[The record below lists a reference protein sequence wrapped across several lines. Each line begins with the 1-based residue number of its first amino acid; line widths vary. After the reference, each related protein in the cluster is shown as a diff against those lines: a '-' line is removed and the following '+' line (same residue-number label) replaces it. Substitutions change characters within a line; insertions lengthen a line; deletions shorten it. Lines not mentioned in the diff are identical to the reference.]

1 MKYIVD
7 SKKISSFKTKVKR
20 FYSENKRNLPWRNDV
35 TPYNIWVSE
44 VMLQQ
49 TQVSRV
55 QQFYSRFIE
64 EFPDCT
70 ALSNS
75 SDRNL
80 LLLWQGLG
88 YNSRVLRMKKAAQ
101 IVVEKYNGMLP
112 ANKQD
117 LLMLPGI
124 GDYTA
129 SAIITFSQNTPLGFF
144 DTNIRRVLIHELG
157 LSEDIAAKELNDIAL
172 QICPKNEAR
181 EWYYALFDF
190 GAIHLTASKT
200 GIKSLSKQSAF
211 KGSTREIRSKILRL
225 LLTEKSL
232 KRAHLCELI
241 PDTRTD
247 EIVKQMLT
255 ENIIYSTEHNG
266 AEYLFIA

>member
-7 SKKISSFKTKVKR
+7 SKKLRSFRAKVKR
-20 FYSENKRNLPWRNDV
+20 FYSEKKRNLPWRNNV
-35 TPYNIWVSE
+35 TPYNVWVSE

-55 QQFYSRFIE
+55 LQFYNRFIE
-64 EFPDCT
+64 ELPDCS

-88 YNSRVLRMKKAAQ
+88 YNSRAIRMKRAAQ
-101 IVVEKYNGMLP
+101 IVVEKYNGVLP
-112 ANKQD
+112 INKND

-129 SAIITFSQNTPLGFF
+129 SAIITFSQNIPLGFF
-144 DTNIRRVLIHELG
+144 DTNIRRVLIYELE
-157 LSEDIAAKELNDIAL
+157 LPEDITANELNEVAL

-190 GAIHLTASKT
+190 GALHLTASKT
-200 GIKSLSKQSAF
+200 GIKSISKQSAF
-211 KGSTREIRSKILRL
+211 KGSIREIRSKILRL
-225 LLTEKSL
+225 LLTEESL
-232 KRAHLCELI
+232 KRAHLYELI
-241 PDTRTD
+241 PDKRTD
-247 EIVKQMLT
+247 EIVKQMLS
-255 ENIIYSTEHNG
+255 ENIIYSTEQNG
-266 AEYLFIA
+266 AEHLFIA